1 MCYAVFPSFLSPEP
15 KLSEPATHLAPKPDR
30 SRRVRRE
37 TQRAKSERNFRL
49 FNMLK
54 AGAPMTEIARQEG
67 LSVRRARTLI
77 SAILASREIDPPPG
91 FLQAQ
96 VGRLNDA
103 MMIAHSAMMS
113 GNLQAV
119 DRVVRLVNE
128 LNRYHGFGRAEALAA
143 ARAQNLPPSEPAPRA
158 LPSPGETPA
167 KPDETAAIGVV
178 NP

>member
-1 MCYAVFPSFLSPEP
+1 MQ
-15 KLSEPATHLAPKPDR
+15 T
-30 SRRVRRE
+30 
-37 TQRAKSERNFRL
+37 
-49 FNMLK
+49 
-54 AGAPMTEIARQEG
+54 
-67 LSVRRARTLI
+67 
-77 SAILASREIDPPPG
+77 
-91 FLQAQ
+91 Q

-143 ARAQNLPPSEPAPRA
+143 ARAENLPLSESSPRA
-158 LPSPGETPA
+158 LPSPGETP
-167 KPDETAAIGVV
+167 PNQDETVVLGAV